1 MKKIL
6 LKVCIFIY
14 IATLII
20 GLYVNYVNGNIN
32 DFFMIKCYILQVG
45 YLFLC

>member
-6 LKVCIFIY
+6 LKACIFIY

-32 DFFMIKCYILQVG
+32 DFFMTLVAVFTRVFYS
-45 YLFLC
+45 

>member
-32 DFFMIKCYILQVG
+32 DFF
-45 YLFLC
+45 